1 MAEKNL
7 YIGVDLNDKYA
18 LLSYFTETMTE
29 PETVSTIAGSEIYQ
43 IPLSL
48 YKKKGIG
55 QWYFGQ
61 DAKNMAKAEGGACI
75 DDLYR
80 RAYETE
86 KIEIEE
92 KFYDTKDLLAV
103 FFRKILMLPRRL
115 SGEMKIASLGITVS
129 DLNAKTTE
137 MLREVMKKIGIEK
150 EQFFMIDYKESFYYY
165 ALNQDKELWGHDVAL
180 FSYEEESLK
189 EYYLHRNEN
198 TTPQMIDL
206 IEEDYGKLNGDRDL
220 EFTSIIKKAFMGK
233 IVSSIF
239 LVGAGFEGDWMKQ
252 SIQMLCRGRRAFL
265 GKNLYSKGVCYA
277 ACVKAGIIPWEFV
290 YIGDN
295 KLQFNVSL
303 KVRDGEKVAFYSL
316 LSAGDSCYEETAECE
331 VILDDAPRIDFWLQY
346 PKSREAKIESLE
358 LTNLPKREN
367 KTTRLRI
374 LLKPLSEEEVE
385 VQIKDLGFGELYK
398 SSDQVWKYRLRM

>member
-1 MAEKNL
+1 MAEKSL
-7 YIGVDLNDKYA
+7 YIGVDFNEKYA
-18 LLSYFTETMTE
+18 LLSYFTEDMTE

-43 IPLSL
+43 IPLLL

-55 QWYFGQ
+55 QWYFGE
-61 DAKNMAKAEGGACI
+61 DAKNMAKAEQRVCI
-75 DDLYR
+75 DDFCCKAFLG
-80 RAYETE
+80 E
-86 KIEIEE
+86 KIEIEDAS
-92 KFYDTKDLLAV
+92 YDAKELLAI

-129 DLNAKTTE
+129 TLNAKTTE
-137 MLREVMKKIGIEK
+137 VLREVMKKIGIEK
-150 EQFFMIDYKESFYYY
+150 EQFFMIDHKESFYYY
-165 ALNQDKELWGHDVAL
+165 TLNQDKELWVHDVAL
-180 FSYEEESLK
+180 FSYEEEKMK

-198 TTPQMIDL
+198 TTPQMVDL
-206 IEEDYGKLNGDRDL
+206 VEEDYGGLSGDRDL
-220 EFTSIIKKAFMGK
+220 EFASIVKEAFAGK
-233 IVSSIF
+233 IVSSAF
-239 LVGAGFEGDWMKQ
+239 LTGAGFEGEWMKQ

-277 ACVKAGIIPWEFV
+277 ACVKAGVIPWEFV

-303 KVRDGEKVAFYSL
+303 KLKNGENVQFYSL

-346 PKSREAKIESLE
+346 PKSKEAKIESLE
-358 LTNLPKREN
+358 LTGLPEREN

-374 LLKPLSEEEVE
+374 YLKPVSEDEVAVE
-385 VQIKDLGFGELYK
+385 IKDLGFGEIYK
-398 SSDQVWKYRLRM
+398 SSEQVWRYCLKM

>member
-7 YIGVDLNDKYA
+7 YIGIDLNQNYA
-18 LLSYFTETMTE
+18 LLSYFTESMTE

-43 IPLSL
+43 IPLLL

-61 DAKNMAKAEGGACI
+61 DAKSMAKEENGICL
-75 DDLYR
+75 DDF
-80 RAYETE
+80 YEKAFLGE
-86 KIEIEE
+86 SVEIEDMSYE
-92 KFYDTKDLLAV
+92 AKDLLAV
-103 FFRKILMLPRRL
+103 FLRKILMLPRRL
-115 SGEMKIASLGITVS
+115 SGEMKITSMGITIS
-129 DLNAKTTE
+129 NLNAKTTAV
-137 MLREVMKKIGIEK
+137 LREVMKKMGIEK
-150 EQFFMIDYKESFYYY
+150 EQFFMIDHKESFYYY
-165 ALNQDKELWGHDVAL
+165 ALNQDKELWVHDVAL
-180 FSYEEESLK
+180 FSYEGENLT

-198 TTPQMIDL
+198 TTPQMIEL
-206 IEEDYGKLNGDRDL
+206 TEKEYAQLNGDRDL
-220 EFTSIIKKAFMGK
+220 EFTSMIKDAFSGK
-233 IVSSIF
+233 IVSSVF
-239 LVGAGFEGDWMKQ
+239 LVGNGFEGDWMKQ

-277 ACVKAGIIPWEFV
+277 ACIKEQVMPWEFV

-295 KLQFNVSL
+295 KLQFNISL
-303 KVRDGEKVAFYSL
+303 KLKKGEEVQFYSL

-358 LTNLPKREN
+358 LTNLPEREN

-374 LLKPLSEEEVE
+374 FLQPVSEGEVVVE
-385 VQIKDLGFGELYK
+385 IKDLGFGEIYK
-398 SSDQVWKYRLRM
+398 SSEQVWKYSLKM

>member
-61 DAKNMAKAEGGACI
+61 DAKNMAKAEGGVCI

-80 RAYETE
+80 RAYEAE

-92 KFYDTKDLLAV
+92 NFYDTKDLLAV
-103 FFRKILMLPRRL
+103 FFRKILMLPRHL
-115 SGEMKIASLGITVS
+115 SGQMKITSLGITVS
-129 DLNAKTTE
+129 DLNAKATE
-137 MLREVMKKIGIEK
+137 VLREVMKKIGIEK

-180 FSYEEESLK
+180 FSYEEEELK
-189 EYYLHRNEN
+189 EYYLQRKEN
-198 TTPQMIDL
+198 TTPQMIEL
-206 IEEDYGKLNGDRDL
+206 IEEDYGELSGDRDL
-220 EFTSIIKKAFMGK
+220 EFTAIVKKAFMGK
-233 IVSSIF
+233 IVSSVF

-277 ACVKAGIIPWEFV
+277 ACVKAGVIPWGFA

-303 KVRDGEKVAFYSL
+303 KVRDKEKVEFYSL
-316 LSAGDSCYEETAECE
+316 LSAGDGCYEETAECE
-331 VILDDAPRIDFWLQY
+331 VILDDVPRIDFWLQY
-346 PKSREAKIESLE
+346 PKSKEAKIESLE

-374 LLKPLSEEEVE
+374 SLRPLSEEEVE

-398 SSDQVWKYRLRM
+398 SSEQIWKYSLRM